1 MQCWQATLV
10 PPRAL
15 RVWSWLISRVLRFLS
30 RLFLSWTFSYPHKEF
45 LILYP
50 PCTCNKYNP
59 LPPHASLTRTHPAP
73 AHRAVQVPTPTL
85 QMQVPATRAGWPT
98 RVKPVRVLPATCTG
112 KPVRVKISCAV
123 EEAYNSST
131 LANPRNYSLITEA
144 DVTQQMQVHSCSAIW
159 MWGVWGFVG

>member
-1 MQCWQATLV
+1 MLASNFSTSTCFASLELINFTCSTIFEQIIFELNIQLPAQRISHPVPTLHLQQV
-10 PPRAL
+10 QPAPA
-15 RVWSWLISRVLRFLS
+15 
-30 RLFLSWTFSYPHKEF
+30 
-45 LILYP
+45 
-50 PCTCNKYNP
+50 
-59 LPPHASLTRTHPAP
+59 PPHASSTHTHPAP
-73 AHRAVQVPTPTL
+73 AHRAVQLPTLTL